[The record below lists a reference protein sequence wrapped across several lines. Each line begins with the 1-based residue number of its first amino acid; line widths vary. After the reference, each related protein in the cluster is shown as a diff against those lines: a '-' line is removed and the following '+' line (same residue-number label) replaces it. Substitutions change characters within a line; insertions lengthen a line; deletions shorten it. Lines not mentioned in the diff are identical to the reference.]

1 MNAHAQPV
9 MSATVAAKAFLQL
22 ELLRRLQTKDAPVSK
37 NALARELGKDLSN
50 MRKTLDALEKDGLIE
65 GLALTPMGE
74 RALLAAD
81 VAEGRSAASVGVLQ
95 ISFLKLRPN
104 PLNPRKTFDEASIE
118 ELAESIIGAG
128 GILNPLLV
136 FPADAGGVHT
146 IAAGERRFR
155 AVQKLIKMG
164 LWDVDRPLPGLE
176 QEDDPA
182 QAALIGLIENGQRE
196 GLNLYDEALAFQAL
210 MTAKGCSAREC
221 ARLIGKSA
229 RKVQEGV
236 QVVRQAKTQDVD
248 AFRAGE
254 ITWEELRTGVRKPSE
269 APRSPIAEAP
279 AEVAQSAV
287 SPPRMPA
294 QAAVQLDI
302 EEFAARQAILSPS
315 QYLAL
320 LEISHLVASKAEK
333 KATDGPTAKLDRS
346 PNLARP
352 ENRDA
357 AKLVAEGFIRL
368 SSQFPHQVTLLP
380 AGVEW
385 LAQRPGQFMQM
396 DWKLRQA
403 RLMPGVDPADVDALE
418 KTGRYATEWLN
429 KSQPNLPAPWAP
441 ADALLWLEATDAKAS
456 QGGVSYYGAKIRGA
470 IPEAQFADLRARNI
484 VARIDGPL
492 SEDGIARLGLAWD
505 ADCACEQHFPDF
517 RDGEKRQAYMAA
529 LRLELGLPPLGNGV
543 YSTDWLNGPFEPDAG
558 WAARKAQRIEEQV
571 REAEAQAEFAKA
583 REDLRNAFNAFEASV
598 CEMDLDAAAQGVRE
612 WLGRSFAPAP
622 WRLERD
628 ERRGLHCAAANGNHV
643 SQHDGADTIS
653 RRLSVMA
660 VNIVAGIAPNDWAI
674 IQSPTRKDYIKAVS
688 ELIFDACQ
696 EGEPEVNITR
706 AQASQ
711 LANVRLDL
719 RLQRLGIEFGDENY
733 AWDATAAEQE
743 ASEILTDLEEA
754 LYDGEPDPFDVV
766 AARMDAQVASLAAEE
781 DDADDA
787 S

>member
-1 MNAHAQPV
+1 

-287 SPPRMPA
+287 SPLMPV
-294 QAAVQLDI
+294 QPSVQLDI
-302 EEFAARQAILSPS
+302 EDAAPRRVELLPS

-320 LEISHLVASKAEK
+320 LEISHLVVSKPEK
-333 KATDGPTAKLDRS
+333 KATDCQTARK
-346 PNLARP
+346 
-352 ENRDA
+352 RDP
-357 AKLVAEGFIRL
+357 L
-368 SSQFPHQVTLLP
+368 
-380 AGVEW
+380 
-385 LAQRPGQFMQM
+385 
-396 DWKLRQA
+396 
-403 RLMPGVDPADVDALE
+403 
-418 KTGRYATEWLN
+418 
-429 KSQPNLPAPWAP
+429 WAP
-441 ADALLWLEATDAKAS
+441 K
-456 QGGVSYYGAKIRGA
+456 
-470 IPEAQFADLRARNI
+470 
-484 VARIDGPL
+484 
-492 SEDGIARLGLAWD
+492 
-505 ADCACEQHFPDF
+505 
-517 RDGEKRQAYMAA
+517 RD
-529 LRLELGLPPLGNGV
+529 
-543 YSTDWLNGPFEPDAG
+543 PFFT
-558 WAARKAQRIEEQV
+558 V
-571 REAEAQAEFAKA
+571 F
-583 REDLRNAFNAFEASV
+583 
-598 CEMDLDAAAQGVRE
+598 
-612 WLGRSFAPAP
+612 
-622 WRLERD
+622 
-628 ERRGLHCAAANGNHV
+628 ERRGA
-643 SQHDGADTIS
+643 
-653 RRLSVMA
+653 
-660 VNIVAGIAPNDWAI
+660 
-674 IQSPTRKDYIKAVS
+674 
-688 ELIFDACQ
+688 
-696 EGEPEVNITR
+696 
-706 AQASQ
+706 
-711 LANVRLDL
+711 
-719 RLQRLGIEFGDENY
+719 
-733 AWDATAAEQE
+733 
-743 ASEILTDLEEA
+743 
-754 LYDGEPDPFDVV
+754 
-766 AARMDAQVASLAAEE
+766 
-781 DDADDA
+781 
-787 S
+787 